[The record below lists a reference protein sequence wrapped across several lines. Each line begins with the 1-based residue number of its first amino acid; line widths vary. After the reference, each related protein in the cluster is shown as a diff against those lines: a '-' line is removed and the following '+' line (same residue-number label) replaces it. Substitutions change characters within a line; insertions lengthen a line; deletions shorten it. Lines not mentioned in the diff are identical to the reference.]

1 MSDRN
6 LRLPEV
12 RDLTGLSKSE
22 IYRRIKAGAFPS
34 QRRISSRVAIW
45 PESAVKAWVQAS
57 RLPGDAQA
65 LLA

>member
-12 RDLTGLSKSE
+12 RHITGLSKSE
-22 IYRRIKAGAFPS
+22 IYRRIKAGVFPP

-45 PESAVKAWVQAS
+45 PESDVTAWVQAS
-57 RLPGDAQA
+57 RLPDDAKA